1 MEGNLGPIAARLDA
15 NVRVVRG
22 TALSPGTVNTS
33 TQADVYVKVTPTAA
47 GNDPFLGAAAED
59 FFETGFKFDATVD
72 PTTVTGTTPASPYNL
87 SGKRIGLVRKG
98 RFPMIAA
105 GAISLGDEVNSADQY
120 GRVKTVN
127 EVAGTKVYV
136 IGQALTPASAANDIV
151 EVDVA
156 PYIKK
161 T

>member
-1 MEGNLGPIAARLDA
+1 MEGNLGPLAAKLDA

-22 TALSPGTVNTS
+22 TALGPGTVNTS
-33 TQADVYVKVTPTAA
+33 TQFDVFVAIPTAA
-47 GNDPFLGAAAED
+47 NGKFLGSASED
-59 FFETGFKFDATVD
+59 LFETGFKFDATVD
-72 PTTVTGTTPASPYNL
+72 PTTVTGTTPAAPYNL
-87 SGKRIGLVRKG
+87 LGKRIGLVRKG

-105 GAISLGDEVNSADQY
+105 GVIALGDEVNISDAF
-120 GRVKTVN
+120 GRVKTVS
-127 EVAGTKVYV
+127 EAVGTVVNV
-136 IGQALTPASAANDIV
+136 IGQALTPAAAANDIV

>member
-1 MEGNLGPIAARLDA
+1 MEGNIGPIAVRLDA

-22 TALSPGTVNTS
+22 TALGPGTVNTS
-33 TQADVYVKVTPTAA
+33 TQSDVYAAIPTAA
-47 GNDPFLGAAAED
+47 NGKFLGAAAED
-59 FFETGFKFDATVD
+59 LFETGYKFDATVD
-72 PTTVTGTTPASPYNL
+72 PSTVTGTTPASPYNL
-87 SGKRIGLVRKG
+87 LGKRIGLVRKG

-105 GAISLGDEVNSADQY
+105 GAISLGDEVNIADNV

-127 EVAGTKVYV
+127 EAGGTLVFV
-136 IGQALTPASAANDIV
+136 IGHALTPASAANDIV

-156 PYIKK
+156 PYYKK